1 MPKAAF
7 GYNDYFLSQ
16 KNQQVP
22 VIFDSKRAI
31 NPHMLFMGKSGTGKT
46 FNLKRIIRS
55 LLKTSDKQIRVHI
68 FDIHGDIS
76 VEGESV
82 VKFSESTQYGFNPLE
97 INPDPDFGGVR
108 KQIQSFLRAIADND
122 RAVGSKQEAA
132 LRALLTSLYAAN
144 GFTDK
149 PESWRLDDG
158 IQRRFPKKNPTLADA
173 YRFAQAKLKALYLG
187 SDSATVQAYEVH
199 AKRASAFQA
208 KAKSAART
216 GGGMSNEEREK
227 LEEEL
232 EATGEKAIESFRS
245 FVKSIK
251 SGRELEDSIQYD
263 SKEVMKSVVDK
274 LENLNAKGIFRP
286 DPPPFDPDAQIWRY
300 DIRALSDSETE
311 LKMFVYFRLKS
322 IFNRAKQ
329 RGLQDDVIDVVVID
343 EAHNYFNNESDNI
356 LNIIAKEA
364 RKFGLMMIC
373 ASQSPTHFS
382 DDFLTNV
389 GTKVL
394 LGIDKG
400 FWDGAV
406 RKLKIDEK
414 TLKFIVPK
422 RTLAV
427 QIENDGELAP
437 RFVGVQL
444 PAAA

>member
-1 MPKAAF
+1 MKAAF

-16 KNQQVP
+16 QQKQIP

-46 FNLKRIIRS
+46 FNLRRIIRS
-55 LLKTSDKQIRVHI
+55 LLKTSVKPVLVHI
-68 FDIHGDIS
+68 FDVHGDIE
-76 VEGESV
+76 VEGESE

-97 INPDPDFGGVR
+97 VNPDPDFGGVR
-108 KQIQSFLRAIADND
+108 NQIQAFLRTISETD

-132 LRALLTSLYAAN
+132 IRSLLTSLYAAN

-149 PESWRLDDG
+149 PDSWRLDDG
-158 IQRRFPKKNPTLADA
+158 VQRRFPKKNPTLADA
-173 YRFAQAKLKALYLG
+173 YRFAQAKLKALYMG
-187 SDSATVQAYEVH
+187 SDSACVQSYEAF
-199 AKRASAFQA
+199 AKRAGSFNA
-208 KAKSAART
+208 KAKNAARS
-216 GGGMSNEEREK
+216 GGGLANDEREK
-227 LEEEL
+227 MQEEL
-232 EATGEKAIESFRS
+232 EALGDKAIDSYRNF
-245 FVKSIK
+245 IK
-251 SGRELEDSIQYD
+251 SVKTGREMEDSIQYD

-274 LENLNAKGIFRP
+274 FENLNAKGIFRP
-286 DPPPFDPDAQIWRY
+286 EPPPFDPAAQVHRY
-300 DIRALSDSETE
+300 NIRALKIPER
-311 LKMFVYFRLKS
+311 KMFVYFRLTE
-322 IFNRAKQ
+322 IFYRALQ
-329 RGLQDDVIDVVVID
+329 RGIQDDVVEIVVID
-343 EAHNYFNNESDNI
+343 EAHNYFTDDGENI

-382 DDFLTNV
+382 DDFLSNV

-394 LGIDKG
+394 LGIDKM

-427 QIENDGELAP
+427 QIDNDGELAP

-444 PAAA
+444 PTMA